1 MSDRERR
8 GDAPGDLILEP
19 NERVLVATRPLFL
32 WEPLVIIL
40 VLLVIGALYAAGQ
53 TNDVLAGTLLI
64 AALILF
70 VWIVVRWIPWSRR
83 WFLLTDR
90 RVIASW
96 GVLNR
101 NQAALLLERIQD
113 ASLTR
118 PFPLRMI
125 RGYGVLHLESA
136 GPHAEERI
144 SGGLRELDMTN
155 ATAFYSALTDAQ
167 TPGRSTSRRV
177 ASRSRSSPGRSGNTS
192 TSFDAVGIPSRPRR
206 SSLT

>member
-19 NERVLVATRPLFL
+19 NERVLLATRPLFL

-40 VLLVIGALYAAGQ
+40 VLLLIGALYAAGQ
-53 TNDVLAGTLLI
+53 TNNALAGTLLI

-70 VWIVVRWIPWSRR
+70 VWIVVRWIPWSRK
-83 WFLLTDR
+83 WFVLTDR

-155 ATAFYSALTDAQ
+155 ATAF
-167 TPGRSTSRRV
+167 
-177 ASRSRSSPGRSGNTS
+177 
-192 TSFDAVGIPSRPRR
+192 
-206 SSLT
+206 